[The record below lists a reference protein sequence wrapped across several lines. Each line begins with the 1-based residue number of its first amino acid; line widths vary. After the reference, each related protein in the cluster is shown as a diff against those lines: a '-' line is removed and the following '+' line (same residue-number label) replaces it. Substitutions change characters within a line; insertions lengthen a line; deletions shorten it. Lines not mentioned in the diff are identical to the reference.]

1 MLRAVLAAVALGI
14 IVGQATLD
22 LVFPDEVVTQGYD
35 PVTWKPCPGR
45 KPTKWNKRRA
55 VWYCGP
61 SDSGE
66 PDAQSVVASGLAVGQ
81 GAASRRTSERATASR
96 TTAARGGR

>member
-1 MLRAVLAAVALGI
+1 MLKAILAAVALGV

-22 LVFPDEVVTQGYD
+22 LVFPEQVVTQGYD
-35 PVTWKPCPGR
+35 PATWRPCPDR

-61 SDSGE
+61 SDE
-66 PDAQSVVASGLAVGQ
+66 PGTPASPSVMAASAAPRSTSSRPAGGR
-81 GAASRRTSERATASR
+81 GAAQ
-96 TTAARGGR
+96 GGR

>member
-1 MLRAVLAAVALGI
+1 MLRAVLTAVALGI

-22 LVFPDEVVTQGYD
+22 LVFPEEVVTQGYD
-35 PVTWKPCPGR
+35 PATWKPCPGR

-61 SDSGE
+61 SASGE
-66 PDAQSVVASGLAVGQ
+66 PDAQSVVASGAIVGQ
-81 GAASRRTSERATASR
+81 GAASRRSPERTTASR
-96 TTAARGGR
+96 ATAARGGR

>member
-1 MLRAVLAAVALGI
+1 MFRAVLAAVALGI

-22 LVFPDEVVTQGYD
+22 LVFPEEVVTQGYD

-45 KPTKWNKRRA
+45 KPTKWNKRKA

-61 SDSGE
+61 SAFGE
-66 PDAQSVVASGLAVGQ
+66 SDAQSVVASGPTVGQ
-81 GAASRRTSERATASR
+81 GAASRRSSERTAASGA
-96 TTAARGGR
+96 TAARGRR

>member
-22 LVFPDEVVTQGYD
+22 LVFPEEVVTQGYD
-35 PVTWKPCPGR
+35 PATWKPCPGR
-45 KPTKWNKRRA
+45 KPTKWNKRKA

-61 SDSGE
+61 SVEGT
-66 PDAQSVVASGLAVGQ
+66 DAQPVVESGSVMGQ
-81 GAASRRTSERATASR
+81 GAASRRTEKRTDSSRASAT
-96 TTAARGGR
+96 RGHR